1 MGTLYLDR
9 RNLSLHIEGKRLVI
23 EEPDAKPR
31 GVPMA
36 MVERVVLRGQV
47 QFDSGV
53 LAKLAEQGATV
64 VCLSA
69 RHNRR
74 TAMLVGPGHG
84 DVRRR
89 LAQYQLALDA
99 SARLPLVRGLIAAKL
114 RAQNKFLQQA
124 MALRS
129 DVRKPLHDAL
139 EIGQRLLAGVAEAPD
154 IATARGFEGGSA
166 AAYFA
171 GLTALFAPSL
181 NFTGR
186 NRRPPRDP
194 VNACLS
200 LGYTL
205 LHSDAVRAAHSVGLD
220 PLLGFFHEP
229 AYGRESLACDLIEP
243 LRPVLDQLVWTLF
256 RERALRAEDFTEAQG
271 GCLLGK
277 NGRQTFFGWY
287 ESWAR
292 TPRRYLRWQ
301 GYRLANWLGGRE
313 MELTL
318 GEVDDA
324 D

>member
-9 RNLSLHIEGKRLVI
+9 KNLSLSIEGKRLVI
-23 EEPDAKPR
+23 AEPDARPR
-31 GVPMA
+31 TVPMA

-53 LAKLAEQGATV
+53 LAKLADQGSTV

-84 DVRRR
+84 DARRR
-89 LAQYQLALDA
+89 LAQYQLALDD

-114 RAQNKFLQQA
+114 RAQNKFLEQTMVA
-124 MALRS
+124 RP

-139 EIGQRLLAGVAEAPD
+139 ETGRRTLAGVAEAAD
-154 IATARGFEGGSA
+154 IAMARGFEGAGA
-166 AAYFA
+166 AAYFE

-205 LHSDAVRAAHSVGLD
+205 LHSDAVRAAHGVGLD

-243 LRPVLDQLVWTLF
+243 LRPVLDDLVWRMF
-256 RERALRAEDFTEAQG
+256 RERALRVEDFTEAQG
-271 GCLLGK
+271 ACLLGK

-287 ESWAR
+287 ENWAR
-292 TPRRYLRWQ
+292 APRRYLRQQ
-301 GYRLANWLGGRE
+301 GYRLANWLGGRAP
-313 MELTL
+313 ELAL
-318 GEVDDA
+318 AELDDA